1 MKRVVAVVS
10 LAVLLIVPFAFDAQA
25 QSEEPATTSTNSAAP
40 AQSPSSSRLLT
51 PQQIDNLNEGA
62 ETEAARL
69 TEKEA
74 QDRRDALDDFKKGAG
89 LGITVVIGDN
99 DDVIDDATVIDNKV
113 VVTRRSRDQARAALE
128 VHQLF
133 TGNPLTANGRKAIRE
148 EVERCA
154 QDTIECPLVGIGPFA
169 AIQTGDS
176 DSLSSVGIGVMV
188 GVRSDPRQDSS
199 FNVGLGIVFDNSV
212 KGLAAGF
219 VEGQPLPAGQTQV
232 QFTEKSARRL
242 ILTLSFAF

>member
-1 MKRVVAVVS
+1 MKRVVVVVS
-10 LAVLLIVPFAFDAQA
+10 LAVLLIVPFGSDVQA
-25 QSEEPATTSTNSAAP
+25 QSP
-40 AQSPSSSRLLT
+40 QSPSDDQTPSSGRLLT
-51 PQQIDNLNEGA
+51 PQQIDDLNERA

-69 TEKEA
+69 TEREA

-89 LGITVVIGDN
+89 LGISVVIGDN
-99 DDVIDDATVIDNKV
+99 DDVIDDATVVDGKV

-133 TGNPLTANGRKAIRE
+133 TANPLTANGRKAIRE
-148 EVERCA
+148 QIERCA
-154 QDTIECPLVGIGPFA
+154 QDTINCPLVGIGPFA

-176 DSLSSVGIGVMV
+176 DSISSVGLGFMV

-199 FNVGLGIVFDNSV
+199 FNVGLGMVFDNSV
-212 KGLAAGF
+212 KRLASGF

-232 QFTEKSARRL
+232 QFTENSSRRL
-242 ILTLSFAF
+242 MLTLSFAF

>member
-10 LAVLLIVPFAFDAQA
+10 LAVLLIVPFGSDAQA
-25 QSEEPATTSTNSAAP
+25 QSQQTPPPDDQT
-40 AQSPSSSRLLT
+40 PSSGRLLSRE
-51 PQQIDNLNEGA
+51 QIDDLNEGA

-69 TEKEA
+69 TEREA

-89 LGITVVIGDN
+89 LGISVVIGDN
-99 DDVIDDATVIDNKV
+99 DDVIDDATVVDGKV
-113 VVTRRSRDQARAALE
+113 VVTERSRDQARAALE

-133 TGNPLTANGRKAIRE
+133 TANPLTANGRRAIRE
-148 EVERCA
+148 QVERCA
-154 QDTIECPLVGIGPFA
+154 QDTINCPLVGIGPFA

-176 DSLSSVGIGVMV
+176 DSISSVGLGVMV

-212 KGLAAGF
+212 KGLAPGF
-219 VEGQPLPAGQTQV
+219 VDGQPLPTGQTQV
-232 QFTEKSARRL
+232 QFTENSSRRL
-242 ILTLSFAF
+242 MLTLSFAF